1 MKRKEIQLQR
11 EFFER
16 EERLKADKDRRES
29 LKDPSQKSRLEEE
42 RRERMIQMLLNKD
55 QSDFPIEEIEPCIN
69 QVSLQVHLV
78 TRLKDYQDIFQ

>member
-16 EERLKADKDRRES
+16 EERMKEDKDRRES

-42 RRERMIQMLLNKD
+42 RRERM
-55 QSDFPIEEIEPCIN
+55 F
-69 QVSLQVHLV
+69 
-78 TRLKDYQDIFQ
+78 